1 MGFTR
6 PALRRAGFA
15 LKFNQEQKQVLGE
28 SDPQQRKHDPLQAHT
43 QDGHKNKESGAHHG
57 KEITHTWTGTQRD
70 RPLKRI
76 GNQYYRVSRA
86 RHRNA

>member
-43 QDGHKNKESGAHHG
+43 HK
-57 KEITHTWTGTQRD
+57 TGTKI
-70 RPLKRI
+70 KRVAPTTERKSHTH
-76 GNQYYRVSRA
+76 GQGHSA
-86 RHRNA
+86 TDH